1 MKHLA
6 KIQAKMSTTFNGED
20 AVTITLET
28 VLYLILIIVAL
39 SGIWAVVIKYII
51 GDEPGKGFFGMTK
64 SILEEL
70 FG

>member
-6 KIQAKMSTTFNGED
+6 KIQAKMSTAFNGED

-39 SGIWAVVIKYII
+39 SGVWAVI